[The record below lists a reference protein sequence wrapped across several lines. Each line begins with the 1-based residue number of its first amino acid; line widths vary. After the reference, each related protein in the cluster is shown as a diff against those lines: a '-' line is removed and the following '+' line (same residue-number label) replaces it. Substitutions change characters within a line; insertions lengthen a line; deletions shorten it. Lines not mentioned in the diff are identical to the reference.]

1 MTNGITAWSYSRYA
15 DYKQCPLYFK
25 LKHIDRIKPPGSA
38 AMDRGS
44 AIHKEG
50 ENYLKGS
57 VGVKKPGKPPE
68 SYKFFA
74 GQMKEL
80 ATLNPRVELQLGFSA
95 NWAPATAT
103 PRDPYG
109 WFAKDVWLRIVC
121 DVDVRYDDHTADII
135 DFKTGR
141 RYDTNEEQVE
151 LFSAAP
157 FMEDPKLTHVTT
169 RLWYLDQDTDN
180 EVVREYSRKTLA
192 GFDGNFEAI
201 KKDWT
206 KKVRPMFNDRRFAP
220 KPNQRCRTCHFRKD
234 NGGPCKF

>member
-1 MTNGITAWSYSRYA
+1 MSAPVTAWSYSRYA
-15 DYKQCPLYFK
+15 DYKMCPLFFK

-50 ENYLKGS
+50 ENYLKAAQRPAK
-57 VGVKKPGKPPE
+57 VPE
-68 SYKFFA
+68 SYAAFKD
-74 GQMKEL
+74 QMIQLHGLK
-80 ATLNPRVELQLGFSA
+80 PRVELQLGFSEQ
-95 NWAPATAT
+95 WQPATGDK
-103 PRDPYG
+103 RDPYG

-141 RYDTNEEQVE
+141 KYDTNEEQVE
-151 LFSAAP
+151 LFSCAP

-169 RLWYLDQDTDN
+169 RLWYLDQTQDN
-180 EVVREYSRKTLA
+180 EVIREYSRKALA
-192 GFDGNFEAI
+192 GFNGNFEAI
-201 KKDWT
+201 KKDWA
-206 KKVRPMFNDRRFAP
+206 KKVKPMFNDRRFAP
-220 KPNQRCRTCHFRKD
+220 KPNQRCRSCHFRKE